1 VTDVP
6 PGHAFIAWAKS
17 IPAAHCTA
25 AAFAP
30 WTHAAERSAVPVTA
44 TARFD
49 STTISLPLGKMTTVA
64 SSGSRYWYSAAS
76 DAHRRIAVLHA
87 GSEEEESDFA
97 AVLSGAP
104 AAPRTLARLPDLP
117 HFAAGL
123 GIGSTR
129 AAVESVLGHAKSTP
143 ACGFDLVRYE
153 PKAPVMS
160 ESTLWIVYRR
170 GVVAAFSRY
179 VAV

>member
-1 VTDVP
+1 MP

-17 IPAAHCTA
+17 IPAARCA
-25 AAFAP
+25 APAFAP
-30 WTHAAERSAVPVTA
+30 WTHAPDRRAVPVTA

-49 STTISLPLGKMTTVA
+49 ATTISLPLGQMTTVA
-64 SSGSRYWYSAAS
+64 SNSSRYWYSAAT
-76 DAHRRIAVLHA
+76 DAHRRVAILHA
-87 GSEEEESDFA
+87 GSEADESDFA
-97 AVLSGAP
+97 AVLSGASAP
-104 AAPRTLARLPDLP
+104 PRTLATLPDAP
-117 HFAAGL
+117 HFGAGL

-129 AAVESVLGHAKSTP
+129 AAVERVLGWAKSTP

-153 PKAPVMS
+153 PKQPVIS
-160 ESTLWIVYRR
+160 ESTLWIVYRH